1 MNRFCSAIVLLFF
14 SIAPASLAQT
24 IDDDAMLVEIVA
36 QQSREL
42 HMRDTFILADSVV
55 VLCDTLW
62 QYYPHPLCVPLMYV
76 PEVMPPLRDTT
87 PKSSYTISTIRS
99 NARRY
104 ILHNHPELY
113 VSVSDTNRLKSV
125 EAKSLRV
132 QRAIVKDVE
141 ADILDAKRALRDLR
155 SPWRKEANLA
165 LQVTQNYATENWQQG
180 GVNAFSML
188 WNAKAFANYKKDN
201 ISWQNTAEWRVG
213 ISTVS
218 GDTIHKMNT
227 TDDVFQIYSKLGYQF
242 HKKWYVTVF
251 LDFRTNLFPSFQ
263 KNSNKVNTTF
273 LTPIRYTMGAG
284 IDYKPIKG
292 LSINLSP
299 ATYKLVYANIYN
311 PERVDVTSYGIAEG
325 KNIIHE
331 IGSSLR
337 VEWRWKPLREIE
349 LETKFYF
356 FTNYKQIE
364 TELEL
369 DVDFIINRFLSAK
382 LMIHPR
388 YDGTIENVTDQKEKV
403 QFKELISVGFAH
415 TFR

>member
-1 MNRFCSAIVLLFF
+1 
-14 SIAPASLAQT
+14 
-24 IDDDAMLVEIVA
+24 MLVEIVA

-284 IDYKPIKG
+284 IDYKMRPVI
-292 LSINLSP
+292 LSAIHNSSCSGS
-299 ATYKLVYANIYN
+299 
-311 PERVDVTSYGIAEG
+311 RVHSG
-325 KNIIHE
+325 
-331 IGSSLR
+331 
-337 VEWRWKPLREIE
+337 
-349 LETKFYF
+349 
-356 FTNYKQIE
+356 
-364 TELEL
+364 
-369 DVDFIINRFLSAK
+369 FLSLILVKVHGNFLHQGASYPEFK
-382 LMIHPR
+382 GHNTLAGEFHIPA
-388 YDGTIENVTDQKEKV
+388 DGIRGNCDLFHQCLTLPHAQSIIDRPTLGQIDSNHRTDKVRIYHRQRGIDNGIVGSLAVAVYFGIGKRTWNENCC
-403 QFKELISVGFAH
+403 
-415 TFR
+415 RRC

>member
-1 MNRFCSAIVLLFF
+1 MLLFL
-14 SIAPASLAQT
+14 SIVPVSFAQA
-24 IDDDAMLVEIVA
+24 IDEDIVLVEIVA

-42 HMRDTFILADSVV
+42 HGRDTFILADSTTI
-55 VLCDTLW
+55 LFDTIW
-62 QYYPHPLCVPLMYV
+62 KYYPHPLCMSLMYV
-76 PEVMPPLRDTT
+76 PEVMPPLGDTILES
-87 PKSSYTISTIRS
+87 PFSISSIRR

-113 VSVSDTNRLKSV
+113 ISISDTNRLKSV
-125 EAKSLRV
+125 EAKSLRI
-132 QRAIVKDVE
+132 QRALVKDVE
-141 ADILDAKRALRDLR
+141 ADMLDAKHALRDLQ
-155 SPWRKEANLA
+155 SPWRREANFS

-188 WNAKAFANYKKDN
+188 WGAKAFANYKKDN
-201 ISWQNTAEWRVG
+201 ISWQNSAEWRLG
-213 ISTVS
+213 LSTVS

-242 HKKWYVTVF
+242 QKKWYVTMF

-263 KNSNKVNTTF
+263 KNSNMVNTTF

-299 ATYKLVYANIYN
+299 ATYKLVYANIDN
-311 PERVDVTSYGIAEG
+311 PERVDVTAFGIESG
-325 KNIIHE
+325 NKILNE

-337 VEWRWKPLREIE
+337 VEWKWRPLREIE

-356 FTNYKQIE
+356 FTNYKQVE
-364 TELEL
+364 TEVEI

-382 LMIHPR
+382 LMVHPR
-388 YDGTIENVTDQKEKV
+388 YDGTIENVTDEKEKL